1 MKQHIVLF
9 LFLSLFFAC
18 SNTGSDSDFYMPAEF
33 EPQEAVYVGW
43 FNNPR
48 KDSVAAEIVSAIYN
62 SVQVK
67 IFYSKESMKHNANIL
82 FSRYG
87 VDSNKINWI
96 RDSLRY
102 DFPRDPGPIF
112 LINNSGKMKLA
123 DFNWN
128 TYGYEYVYKDFRL
141 NNFDS
146 LYGEIEK
153 REATRL
159 GMEVISSEIVNE
171 GGAFEV
177 NGNGVMMAIEET
189 ALQRNPG
196 KALEE
201 IEKEYLRLTGSKK
214 MIWLKRAVIHDR
226 AFDGPT
232 IDNWFTGGAN
242 GHIDEMARF
251 VSPNTI
257 LLAQISD
264 EERSSNPI
272 SKIDYEILEENFKI
286 LQQATDINGKPFQ
299 IIRVPAPNLNVP
311 DYFTKIIV
319 NDEWREEGSLNLS
332 SFDNGDTIRIT
343 RAVSYMNFF
352 ISNDVVLI
360 AKYRKEGM
368 HETEKK
374 KDEEVKKI
382 LQQVFSER
390 KIIQINPLAINR
402 GGGGIHCATQQQPKR
417 KSLE

>member
-1 MKQHIVLF
+1 MKQFIVLF
-9 LFLSLFFAC
+9 LVVNLFSTC

-33 EPQEAVYVGW
+33 EPQEAVYVGL
-43 FNNPR
+43 FNNPQ
-48 KDSVAAEIVSAIYN
+48 KDSVAAQIVSALYN

-67 IFYSKESMKHNANIL
+67 IFYSKESMKHSANL
-82 FSRYG
+82 LLSSYD

-96 RDSLRY
+96 RDTLRY

-112 LINNSGKMKLA
+112 LLNNSGEMKIA

-146 LYGEIEK
+146 LYGEIDK
-153 REATRL
+153 REAARL
-159 GMEVISSEIVNE
+159 GIDILSSEIVNE

-196 KALEE
+196 KSINE
-201 IEKEYLRLTGSKK
+201 IEKEYLRLTGGKK

-257 LLAQISD
+257 LLAKISE

-272 SKIDYEILEENFKI
+272 SKIDYEILEENYKI
-286 LQQATDINGKPFQ
+286 LQQATDINGEPFK
-299 IIRVPAPNLNVP
+299 IIRVPSPNLNVP
-311 DYFTKIIV
+311 DYFTVIIV
-319 NDEWREEGSLNLS
+319 SDEWRASGSLNMS
-332 SFDNGDTIRIT
+332 SFSNDDTIKIT
-343 RAVSYMNFF
+343 KAVSYMNFF
-352 ISNDVVLI
+352 ISNEVVLS
-360 AKYRKEGM
+360 AEYWKEGM
-368 HETEKK
+368 PESEKK
-374 KDEEVKKI
+374 KNDEVKKI
-382 LQQVFSER
+382 LEQLFPER

-417 KSLE
+417 K

>member
-1 MKQHIVLF
+1 MRALIL
-9 LFLSLFFAC
+9 LSLTLIFISC
-18 SNTGSDSDFYMPAEF
+18 NNKESTTDFYMPAEF

-48 KDSVAAEIVSAIYN
+48 KDSVAAEIVSALYN

-82 FSRYG
+82 LSGYG

-96 RDSLRY
+96 RDTLHY

-112 LINNSGKMKLA
+112 LLNNSGEMKIA

-128 TYGYEYVYKDFRL
+128 VYGYEYVYKDFRL

-146 LYGEIEK
+146 LYGGIES
-153 REATRL
+153 REAKRL
-159 GMEVISSEIVNE
+159 GVDLISSEIVNE

-196 KALEE
+196 KGINE
-201 IEKEYLRLTGSKK
+201 IEKEYLRLTGCKK
-214 MIWLKRAVIHDR
+214 MIWLKRSVIHDR

-272 SKIDYEILEENFKI
+272 SSIDYEILEDNYKI
-286 LQQATDINGKPFQ
+286 LQQSADLNGKPFR
-299 IIRVPAPNLNVP
+299 ILRVPTPNLNVA
-311 DYFTKIIV
+311 DYFTEIIV
-319 NDEWREEGSLNLS
+319 SDEWREDGSLNLS
-332 SFDNGDTIRIT
+332 SFANGDTIKIT
-343 RAVSYMNFF
+343 KAVSYMNFF

-360 AKYRKEGM
+360 AKYWKVGM
-368 HETEKK
+368 PESKKK
-374 KDEEVKKI
+374 KDEEVEKI
-382 LQQVFSER
+382 LRQVFPER

-417 KSLE
+417 K

>member
-1 MKQHIVLF
+1 MKYIYLF
-9 LFLSLFFAC
+9 STIFLLAISC
-18 SNTGSDSDFYMPAEF
+18 NESNHKFDFYMPAEF

-43 FNNPR
+43 FNNPQ
-48 KDSVAAEIVSAIYN
+48 KDSVAAQIVSALYN

-67 IFYSKESMKHNANIL
+67 IFYSKESMKHNANL
-82 FSRYG
+82 LLSGYG
-87 VDSNKINWI
+87 VDSNKINWT
-96 RDSLRY
+96 RDTLRY

-112 LINNSGKMKLA
+112 LLNNSGEMKIA

-128 TYGYEYVYKDFRL
+128 SYGYEYVYKDFRL

-153 REATRL
+153 REAARL
-159 GMEVISSEIVNE
+159 GIDVISSEIVNE

-196 KALEE
+196 KNISE
-201 IEKEYLRLTGSKK
+201 IEKEYLRLTGCKK

-232 IDNWFTGGAN
+232 VENWFTGGAN

-251 VSPNTI
+251 VSPSTI
-257 LLAQISD
+257 LLAEIGE
-264 EERSSNPI
+264 EERTGNPI
-272 SKIDYEILEENFKI
+272 SKVDYDILEENYKI

-299 IIRVPAPNLNVP
+299 IIRAPSPNLNVP
-311 DYFTKIIV
+311 DYFTELIV
-319 NDEWREEGSLNLS
+319 SDEWRANGSLNMS
-332 SFDNGDTIRIT
+332 SFANGDTIRIT

-360 AKYRKEGM
+360 AKYWKEGM
-368 HETEKK
+368 PESEKK

-382 LQQVFSER
+382 LQKVFPER

-417 KSLE
+417 K

>member
-1 MKQHIVLF
+1 MRALIL
-9 LFLSLFFAC
+9 LSLTLVLISC
-18 SNTGSDSDFYMPAEF
+18 NNKELITDFYMPAEF
-33 EPQEAVYVGW
+33 ELQEAVYVGW
-43 FNNPR
+43 FNNPK
-48 KDSVAAEIVSAIYN
+48 KDGVAAEIVSALYN

-67 IFYSKESMKHNANIL
+67 IFYSKESMKYNANL
-82 FSRYG
+82 LLSGYG

-112 LINNSGKMKLA
+112 LLNNSGEMKIA

-153 REATRL
+153 REAARL
-159 GMEVISSEIVNE
+159 GIDVLSSEIVNE

-189 ALQRNPG
+189 ALQRNPD
-196 KALEE
+196 KSISE

-226 AFDGPT
+226 AFDGPAVE
-232 IDNWFTGGAN
+232 NWFTGGAN
-242 GHIDEMARF
+242 GHMDEMARF
-251 VSPNTI
+251 VSDNTI
-257 LLAQISD
+257 LLAQISE

-272 SKIDYEILEENFKI
+272 SKVDYEILEENFKI
-286 LQQATDINGKPFQ
+286 LQRATDINEKPFQ
-299 IIRVPAPNLNVP
+299 IIRVPSPNLNVP
-311 DYFTKIIV
+311 DYFTEIIV
-319 NDEWREEGSLNLS
+319 SDEWRANGSLNMI
-332 SFDNGDTIRIT
+332 SFANGDTIRIT
-343 RAVSYMNFF
+343 KAVSYMNFF
-352 ISNDVVLI
+352 ISNEVVLS
-360 AKYRKEGM
+360 AKYWKEGM
-368 HETEKK
+368 PESERK

-417 KSLE
+417 KLLE

>member
-1 MKQHIVLF
+1 MRALT
-9 LFLSLFFAC
+9 LLSLTLVFISC
-18 SNTGSDSDFYMPAEF
+18 NNKDLMTDFYMPAEF

-43 FNNPR
+43 FNNPK
-48 KDSVAAEIVSAIYN
+48 KDSVAAQIVSALYN

-67 IFYSKESMKHNANIL
+67 IFYSKESMKHNANL
-82 FSRYG
+82 LLSGYG
-87 VDSNKINWI
+87 IDSNKINWI
-96 RDSLRY
+96 KDTIRY

-112 LINNSGKMKLA
+112 LINKKGEMKIA

-128 TYGYEYVYKDFRL
+128 LYGYPYVYNGFQLEK
-141 NNFDS
+141 FDT
-146 LYGEIEK
+146 LYGEIDK
-153 REATRL
+153 REAARL
-159 GMEVISSEIVNE
+159 GIDVISSEIVNE

-196 KALEE
+196 KSINE

-232 IDNWFTGGAN
+232 VENWFTGGAN

-257 LLAQISD
+257 LLAQINE

-272 SKIDYEILEENFKI
+272 SKIDYEILEKNFKI
-286 LQQATDINGKPFQ
+286 LQLATDINGERFR
-299 IIRVPAPNLNVP
+299 IIRVPSPNLNVP
-311 DYFTKIIV
+311 DYFTEIIV
-319 NDEWREEGSLNLS
+319 SDEWRASGSLNLS
-332 SFDNGDTIRIT
+332 SFSNGDTIKIT
-343 RAVSYMNFF
+343 KAVSYMNFF
-352 ISNDVVLI
+352 ISNDVVLS
-360 AKYRKEGM
+360 ARYWKEGM
-368 HETEKK
+368 PESEKK

-382 LQQVFSER
+382 LLQVFPER
-390 KIIQINPLAINR
+390 KIIQINPLAINS

-417 KSLE
+417 K

>member
-1 MKQHIVLF
+1 MRALIL
-9 LFLSLFFAC
+9 LSLTLIFISC
-18 SNTGSDSDFYMPAEF
+18 NNKESTTDFYMPAEF
-33 EPQEAVYVGW
+33 EPQKAVYVGW

-48 KDSVAAEIVSAIYN
+48 KDSVAAQIVSALYN

-67 IFYSKESMKHNANIL
+67 IFYSKESMKHNANL
-82 FSRYG
+82 LLSGYG

-96 RDSLRY
+96 RDTLHY

-112 LINNSGKMKLA
+112 LINNRGEMKIA

-128 TYGYEYVYKDFRL
+128 VYGYEYVYKNFRL

-153 REATRL
+153 REAVRL
-159 GMEVISSEIVNE
+159 GINVISSEIVNE

-177 NGNGVMMAIEET
+177 NGNGVMMAIKET

-196 KALEE
+196 KSINE
-201 IEKEYLRLTGSKK
+201 IEKEYLRLTGCKK
-214 MIWLKRAVIHDR
+214 MIWLKRSVIHDR

-242 GHIDEMARF
+242 GHIDEIARF

-257 LLAQISD
+257 LLAKISD

-272 SKIDYEILEENFKI
+272 SSIDYEILEDNYKI
-286 LQQATDINGKPFQ
+286 LQQATDLNGKPFR
-299 IIRVPAPNLNVP
+299 ILRVQTPNLNVA
-311 DYFTKIIV
+311 DYFTEIIV
-319 NDEWREEGSLNLS
+319 SDEWRADGSLNLS
-332 SFDNGDTIRIT
+332 SFANGDTIKIT
-343 RAVSYMNFF
+343 KAVSYMNFF

-360 AKYRKEGM
+360 AKYWKVGM
-368 HETEKK
+368 PESEKK
-374 KDEEVKKI
+374 KDEEVEKI
-382 LQQVFSER
+382 LRQVFPER

-417 KSLE
+417 K

>member
-1 MKQHIVLF
+1 MRALIL
-9 LFLSLFFAC
+9 LSLTLIFISC
-18 SNTGSDSDFYMPAEF
+18 NNKESTTDFYMPAEF

-48 KDSVAAEIVSAIYN
+48 KDSVAAEIVSALYN

-82 FSRYG
+82 LSGYG

-96 RDSLRY
+96 RDTLHY

-112 LINNSGKMKLA
+112 LLNNSGEMKIA

-128 TYGYEYVYKDFRL
+128 VYGYEYVYKDFRL

-153 REATRL
+153 REAVRL
-159 GMEVISSEIVNE
+159 GINVISSEIVNE

-196 KALEE
+196 KGINE
-201 IEKEYLRLTGSKK
+201 IEKEYLRLTGCKK
-214 MIWLKRAVIHDR
+214 MIWLKRSVIHDR

-272 SKIDYEILEENFKI
+272 SSIDYEILEENYKI
-286 LQQATDINGKPFQ
+286 LQQANDLNGKPFR
-299 IIRVPAPNLNVP
+299 ILRVPTPNLNVA
-311 DYFTKIIV
+311 DYFTEIIV
-319 NDEWREEGSLNLS
+319 SDEWRADGSLNLS
-332 SFDNGDTIRIT
+332 SFANGDTIKIT
-343 RAVSYMNFF
+343 KAVSYMNFF

-360 AKYRKEGM
+360 AKYWKVGM
-368 HETEKK
+368 PESEKK
-374 KDEEVKKI
+374 KDEEVEKI
-382 LQQVFSER
+382 LRQVFPER

-417 KSLE
+417 K

>member
-1 MKQHIVLF
+1 MKTYIF
-9 LFLSLFFAC
+9 ILSAMLIISC
-18 SNTGSDSDFYMPAEF
+18 NQERSVSEFYMPAEF

-43 FNNPR
+43 FNNPQ
-48 KDSVAAEIVSAIYN
+48 KDSVAAQIVSALYN

-82 FSRYG
+82 LTGYG

-96 RDSLRY
+96 KDSMRY

-112 LINNSGKMKLA
+112 LINKKGEMKIA

-128 TYGYEYVYKDFRL
+128 LYGYPYVYNGFQLEK
-141 NNFDS
+141 FDT
-146 LYGEIEK
+146 LYGEIDK
-153 REATRL
+153 REGLRL
-159 GMEVISSEIVNE
+159 NIEVICSEIVNE

-177 NGNGVMMAIEET
+177 NGNGVMMAIKET

-196 KALEE
+196 KSTNE

-257 LLAQISD
+257 LLAEIGE
-264 EERSSNPI
+264 EERTGNPI
-272 SKIDYEILEENFKI
+272 SKIDYDILEENYKI
-286 LQQATDINGKPFQ
+286 LQQATDIDGKPFR
-299 IIRVPAPNLNVP
+299 IIRVPSPNLNVP
-311 DYFTKIIV
+311 DYFTEIIV
-319 NDEWREEGSLNLS
+319 SDEWKADGSLNLS
-332 SFDNGDTIRIT
+332 SFANGDTIRIT
-343 RAVSYMNFF
+343 KAVSYMNFF
-352 ISNDVVLI
+352 ISNEVVLC
-360 AKYRKEGM
+360 AMYWKEGM
-368 HETEKK
+368 PESERK

-382 LQQVFSER
+382 LEQVFPER
-390 KIIQINPLAINR
+390 KIILINPLAINR
-402 GGGGIHCATQQQPKR
+402 GGGGIHCATQQQPKLI
-417 KSLE
+417 KEN

>member
-1 MKQHIVLF
+1 MRALT
-9 LFLSLFFAC
+9 LLSLTLVFISC
-18 SNTGSDSDFYMPAEF
+18 NNKDLMTDFYMPAEF

-43 FNNPR
+43 FNNPK
-48 KDSVAAEIVSAIYN
+48 KDSVAAQIVSALYN

-67 IFYSKESMKHNANIL
+67 IFYSKESMKHNANL
-82 FSRYG
+82 LLSGYG
-87 VDSNKINWI
+87 IDSNKINWI
-96 RDSLRY
+96 KDTIRY

-112 LINNSGKMKLA
+112 LINKKGEMKIA

-128 TYGYEYVYKDFRL
+128 LYGYPYVYNGFQLEK
-141 NNFDS
+141 FDT
-146 LYGEIEK
+146 LYGEIDK
-153 REATRL
+153 REAARL
-159 GMEVISSEIVNE
+159 GIDVISSEIVNE

-196 KALEE
+196 KSINE

-232 IDNWFTGGAN
+232 VENWFTGGAN

-257 LLAQISD
+257 LLAQINE

-272 SKIDYEILEENFKI
+272 SKIDYEILEKNFKI
-286 LQQATDINGKPFQ
+286 LQLATDINGERFR
-299 IIRVPAPNLNVP
+299 IIRVPSPNLNVP
-311 DYFTKIIV
+311 DYFTEIIV
-319 NDEWREEGSLNLS
+319 SDEWRASGSLNLS
-332 SFDNGDTIRIT
+332 SFSNGDTIKIT
-343 RAVSYMNFF
+343 KAVSYMNFF
-352 ISNDVVLI
+352 ISNDVVLS
-360 AKYRKEGM
+360 ARYWKEGM
-368 HETEKK
+368 PESEKK

-382 LQQVFSER
+382 LLQVFPER

-417 KSLE
+417 K

>member
-1 MKQHIVLF
+1 MKQLFVLF
-9 LFLSLFFAC
+9 SFVMVFSSC
-18 SNTGSDSDFYMPAEF
+18 NNVSDTHFYMPAEF
-33 EPQEAVYVGW
+33 EEQKAVYVGW
-43 FNNPR
+43 FNNPQ
-48 KDSVAAEIVSAIYN
+48 KDSVAAQIVSALYN

-67 IFYSKESMKHNANIL
+67 IFYSKELMKHNANL
-82 FSRYG
+82 LLSGYG

-96 RDSLRY
+96 RDTLRY

-112 LINNSGKMKLA
+112 LINNSGEMKIA

-128 TYGYEYVYKDFRL
+128 VYGYEYVYKNFHL
-141 NNFDS
+141 EKFDS
-146 LYGEIEK
+146 LYGGIER
-153 REATRL
+153 REANRL
-159 GMEVISSEIVNE
+159 GVDLISSKIVNE

-189 ALQRNPG
+189 ALQRNPR
-196 KALEE
+196 KSITE
-201 IEKEYLRLTGSKK
+201 IEQEYLRLTGSKK

-251 VSPNTI
+251 VSDNTI

-264 EERSSNPI
+264 DERSTNPI
-272 SKIDYEILEENFKI
+272 SNIDYDILEENYKI
-286 LQQATDINGKPFQ
+286 LQQATDINGEPFN
-299 IIRVPAPNLNVP
+299 IIRVPTPNLNLA
-311 DYFTKIIV
+311 DYFTEIIV
-319 NDEWREEGSLNLS
+319 SDEWRADGSLNLS
-332 SFDNGDTIRIT
+332 SFANGDTIKIT
-343 RAVSYMNFF
+343 KAVSYMNYF

-360 AKYRKEGM
+360 AKYWKEGM
-368 HETEKK
+368 PESEKK

-382 LQQVFSER
+382 LQQVFPER

-417 KSLE
+417 KSKE

>member
-1 MKQHIVLF
+1 MRNLI
-9 LFLSLFFAC
+9 FLSLTLIFISCNHKELTTDFF
-18 SNTGSDSDFYMPAEF
+18 MPAEF

-43 FNNPR
+43 FNNPK
-48 KDSVAAEIVSAIYN
+48 KDSVAAQIVSALYN

-67 IFYSKESMKHNANIL
+67 IFYPKELMKNNANL
-82 FSRYG
+82 QLSAYG
-87 VDSNKINWI
+87 VDTNKINWI
-96 RDSLRY
+96 KDSLRY

-112 LINNSGKMKLA
+112 LINKNGQMKIA

-128 TYGYEYVYKDFRL
+128 VYGYEYVYKDFYL
-141 NNFDS
+141 EKFDS
-146 LYGEIEK
+146 LYGAIER
-153 REATRL
+153 REAKRL
-159 GMEVISSEIVNE
+159 GVDLISSEIVNE

-189 ALQRNPG
+189 ALQRNPE
-196 KALEE
+196 KSINE

-214 MIWLKRAVIHDR
+214 IIWLKRAVIHDR

-232 IDNWFTGGAN
+232 MENWFTGGAN

-264 EERSSNPI
+264 EERSTNPI
-272 SKIDYEILEENFKI
+272 SNIDYEILEENFKI
-286 LQQATDINGKPFQ
+286 LEQATDINGKPFQ

-311 DYFTKIIV
+311 DYFTELIV
-319 NDEWREEGSLNLS
+319 SDDWRANAGLNLS
-332 SFDNGDTIRIT
+332 TFANGDTIRIT
-343 RAVSYMNFF
+343 KAVSYMNFF

-360 AKYRKEGM
+360 AKYWKEGLP
-368 HETEKK
+368 ESENE
-374 KDEEVKKI
+374 KDEKVKDLFVK
-382 LQQVFSER
+382 LFPGK

-417 KSLE
+417 KRLE

>member
-1 MKQHIVLF
+1 MRDLIL
-9 LFLSLFFAC
+9 LSLTLILISC
-18 SNTGSDSDFYMPAEF
+18 NSKESTTKFYMPAEF
-33 EPQEAVYVGW
+33 EPQEAVYIGW

-48 KDSVAAEIVSAIYN
+48 KDSVAAEIVSALYN

-67 IFYSKESMKHNANIL
+67 IFYSKESMKYNANL
-82 FSRYG
+82 LLSEYG
-87 VDSNKINWI
+87 VDSNRINWI
-96 RDSLRY
+96 KDSLRY

-112 LINNSGKMKLA
+112 LLNNNGEMKIA

-128 TYGYEYVYKDFRL
+128 TYGYEYVYRDFRL

-153 REATRL
+153 REAARL
-159 GMEVISSEIVNE
+159 GLDVISSEIVNE

-196 KALEE
+196 KNIIE

-226 AFDGPT
+226 AFDGPA
-232 IDNWFTGGAN
+232 IGNWFTGGAN

-257 LLAQISD
+257 LLAKISD
-264 EERSSNPI
+264 EERSNNPI
-272 SKIDYEILEENFKI
+272 SSIDYDILEENYNI
-286 LQQATDINGKPFQ
+286 LQQATDLNEKPFR
-299 IIRVPAPNLNVP
+299 ILRVPTPNLNVA
-311 DYFTKIIV
+311 DYFTELIV
-319 NDEWREEGSLNLS
+319 SDDWRQEASLNMS
-332 SFDNGDTIRIT
+332 SFANGDTIRIT
-343 RAVSYMNFF
+343 KAVSYMNFF

-360 AKYRKEGM
+360 AKYWKEGKP
-368 HETEKK
+368 ESEKK
-374 KDEEVKKI
+374 KDEEVKK
-382 LQQVFSER
+382 LFEQLFPER

-402 GGGGIHCATQQQPKR
+402 GGGGIHCTTQQQPKL
-417 KSLE
+417 KKGN

>member
-1 MKQHIVLF
+1 MRALIL
-9 LFLSLFFAC
+9 LSLTLIFISC
-18 SNTGSDSDFYMPAEF
+18 NNKESTTDFYMPAEF

-48 KDSVAAEIVSAIYN
+48 KDSVAAEIVSALYN

-82 FSRYG
+82 LSGYG

-96 RDSLRY
+96 RDTLHY

-112 LINNSGKMKLA
+112 LLNNSGEMKIA

-128 TYGYEYVYKDFRL
+128 VYGYEYVYKDFRL

-153 REATRL
+153 REAVRL
-159 GMEVISSEIVNE
+159 GINVISSEIVNE

-196 KALEE
+196 KGINE
-201 IEKEYLRLTGSKK
+201 IEKEYLRLTGCKK
-214 MIWLKRAVIHDR
+214 MIWLKRSVIHDR

-272 SKIDYEILEENFKI
+272 SSIDYEILEENYKI
-286 LQQATDINGKPFQ
+286 LQQSADLNGKPFR
-299 IIRVPAPNLNVP
+299 ILRVPTPNLNVA
-311 DYFTKIIV
+311 DYFTEIIV
-319 NDEWREEGSLNLS
+319 SDEWREDGSLNLS
-332 SFDNGDTIRIT
+332 SFANGDTIKIT
-343 RAVSYMNFF
+343 KAVSYMNFF

-360 AKYRKEGM
+360 AKYWKVGM
-368 HETEKK
+368 PESEKK
-374 KDEEVKKI
+374 KDEEVEKI
-382 LQQVFSER
+382 LRQVFPER

-417 KSLE
+417 K

>member
-1 MKQHIVLF
+1 MKSIIFFVFSF
-9 LFLSLFFAC
+9 LFIVGCKSVEDNLS
-18 SNTGSDSDFYMPAEF
+18 FYMPAEF

-43 FNNPR
+43 FNNPK
-48 KDSVAAEIVSAIYN
+48 KDSVAAQIVSALYN

-67 IFYSKESMKHNANIL
+67 IFYSKESMKHNANL
-82 FSRYG
+82 LLSGHG
-87 VDSNKINWI
+87 VDSNKISWI
-96 RDSLRY
+96 KDSLRY

-112 LINNSGKMKLA
+112 LINNIGEMKIA

-128 TYGYEYVYKDFRL
+128 LYGYPYVYNGFQLEK
-141 NNFDS
+141 FDT
-146 LYGEIEK
+146 LYGEIDK

-159 GMEVISSEIVNE
+159 GIDVIGSEIVNE

-196 KALEE
+196 KSIGE

-257 LLAQISD
+257 LLAQISE
-264 EERSSNPI
+264 EERTGNPI
-272 SKIDYEILEENFKI
+272 SKIDYEILEENLKI
-286 LQQATDINGKPFQ
+286 LQQATDLDGKPFR
-299 IIRVPAPNLNVP
+299 IIRVPSPNLNVP
-311 DYFTKIIV
+311 DYFTELIV
-319 NDEWREEGSLNLS
+319 SDEWRADVSLNLS
-332 SFDNGDTIRIT
+332 SFANGDTVRIT
-343 RAVSYMNFF
+343 KAVSYMNFF
-352 ISNDVVLI
+352 ISNDVVLS
-360 AKYRKEGM
+360 AKYWVDGM
-368 HETEKK
+368 PDSEKL
-374 KDEEVKKI
+374 KDEEVKK
-382 LQQVFSER
+382 LLEQLFPNR
-390 KIIQINPLAINR
+390 KIIQINPSAINR

-417 KSLE
+417 K